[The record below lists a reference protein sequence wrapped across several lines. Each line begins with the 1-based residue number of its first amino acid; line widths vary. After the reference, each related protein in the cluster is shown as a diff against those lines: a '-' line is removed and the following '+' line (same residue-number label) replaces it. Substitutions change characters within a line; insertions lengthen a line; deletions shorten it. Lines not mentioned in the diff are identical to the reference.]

1 MSPSAAT
8 VRALAPDDA
17 ESYVELRAQALLQ
30 DPLSFTAGPG
40 DDVASSVDFVR
51 RALADPDQATF
62 GAFVDRG
69 APEAGSELVG
79 IVGINRER
87 HRKRA
92 HRAVIWGLYVT
103 PAHRG
108 HRVGR
113 VLMEAAIAF
122 ARSLDGVEY
131 VDLGVGDWNR
141 AAMRLYQ
148 DLGFTIWGTEAD
160 SLRVGDTVVAE
171 HHMVLRL
178 RDRRAYNLSR
188 SDS

>member
-1 MSPSAAT
+1 MSPSAAA
-8 VRALAPDDA
+8 VRALGPDDA
-17 ESYVELRAQALLQ
+17 ESYVELRTQALLQ

-51 RALADPDQATF
+51 LALADSNQATF
-62 GAFVDRG
+62 GAFVDGAARAR
-69 APEAGSELVG
+69 APELAG
-79 IVGINRER
+79 IVAINRER

-108 HRVGR
+108 SGLGR
-113 VLMEAAIAF
+113 ALMTAALAH
-122 ARSLDGVEY
+122 ARSVEGVEY

-148 DLGFTIWGTEAD
+148 DHGFTMWGTEAD

-178 RDRRAYNLSR
+178 RA
-188 SDS
+188 